1 MGDKCKNTLQRPK
14 FICLYSSLFL
24 RNRLERDFS
33 WPLRMA
39 SRFKGGRRKI
49 LEFHAV
55 GLSDFAV
62 ALSEIPSY
70 VFYGHSNVCLFQS
83 PGF

>member
-1 MGDKCKNTLQRPK
+1 MGDKCKKTLQRPK
-14 FICLYSSLFL
+14 FIRLCSGLFL
-24 RNRLERDFS
+24 RNRLEREFS

-39 SRFKGGRRKI
+39 SRFQGGRRKI
-49 LEFHAV
+49 LEFHVV

-70 VFYGHSNVCLFQS
+70 VFYGHSNACLFQS